1 VGLIQVSSL
10 VISPYCF
17 PFVFVFFFNLI
28 RCEKRNGRVSG
39 LDTFDVGN
47 KN

>member
-1 VGLIQVSSL
+1 VGFIQLGSL

-17 PFVFVFFFNLI
+17 LSSLFFLI

-39 LDTFDVGN
+39 IDTFDVGN